1 MEAFVKLLELAELA
15 QKANVLDDFFG
26 LIFTPQEYEQLQKR
40 YALIE
45 ALVKD
50 ELPQREISKQLQVSI
65 AKITRG
71 SNALKLLDPTLREIL
86 EQFFDNNKE

>member
-1 MEAFVKLLELAELA
+1 MDAFAKWLELAELA
-15 QKANVLDDFFG
+15 QKAKVLDDFFS
-26 LIFTPQEYEQLQKR
+26 LMFTPQEYEQLQKR

-50 ELPQREISKQLQVSI
+50 ELPQREISKDLQVSI

-71 SNALKLLDPTLREIL
+71 SNALKLIDPKLKAIL
-86 EQFFDNNKE
+86 ENFFAKN